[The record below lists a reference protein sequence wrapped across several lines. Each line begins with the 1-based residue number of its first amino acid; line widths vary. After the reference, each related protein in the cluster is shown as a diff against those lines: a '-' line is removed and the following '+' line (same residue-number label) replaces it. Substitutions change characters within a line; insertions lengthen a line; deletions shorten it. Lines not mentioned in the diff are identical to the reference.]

1 MTFSVLICS
10 TRSFKDVFPSS
21 ELKKKKRLKVFSF
34 SFFLS
39 HFRFFPFFFPS
50 KNSDMYSRVRVLYGF
65 FFFFLSLNLH
75 VCDFSVDRYLIYFSF
90 FFFSFPHNFRN
101 VFSLRFDIHEANIY
115 IYSRERRRVSAST
128 CGEITLLGFSKYR
141 S

>member
-65 FFFFLSLNLH
+65 FFFSFAQFTRVRFLRRSISH
-75 VCDFSVDRYLIYFSF
+75 IFFFFF
-90 FFFSFPHNFRN
+90 FFFSTQ
-101 VFSLRFDIHEANIY
+101 FSKRIFVSIRHPRSKYIY
-115 IYSRERRRVSAST
+115 IFERETTSLGLDMRRNYTFRF
-128 CGEITLLGFSKYR
+128 L
-141 S
+141 

>member
-65 FFFFLSLNLH
+65 FFFFFRS
-75 VCDFSVDRYLIYFSF
+75 IYTCAISPSIDISYIFLF
-90 FFFSFPHNFRN
+90 FFFLFHTIFETY
-101 VFSLRFDIHEANIY
+101 FRFDSTSTKQIY

>member
-21 ELKKKKRLKVFSF
+21 ELKKKKDQKFFPFL
-34 SFFLS
+34 SFFLIFVS
-39 HFRFFPFFFPS
+39 FLFFSLRKTLICTAVCVCSTVFFFS
-50 KNSDMYSRVRVLYGF
+50 
-65 FFFFLSLNLH
+65 LSLNLH

>member
-21 ELKKKKRLKVFSF
+21 ELKKKKDQKFFPFL
-34 SFFLS
+34 SFFLIFVS
-39 HFRFFPFFFPS
+39 FLFFSLRKTLICTAVCVCSTVFFFS
-50 KNSDMYSRVRVLYGF
+50 
-65 FFFFLSLNLH
+65 LSLNLH

-90 FFFSFPHNFRN
+90 FFFLFHTIFETY
-101 VFSLRFDIHEANIY
+101 FRFDSTSTKQIY

>member
-21 ELKKKKRLKVFSF
+21 ELKKKKDQKFFLFFLSFSF
-34 SFFLS
+34 SFLS
-39 HFRFFPFFFPS
+39 FFFPS

-65 FFFFLSLNLH
+65 FFFSFAQFTRVRFLRRSISH
-75 VCDFSVDRYLIYFSF
+75 IFFF

-101 VFSLRFDIHEANIY
+101 VFSFRFDIHEANIY
-115 IYSRERRRVSAST
+115 IFERETTSLGLDMRRNYTFRF
-128 CGEITLLGFSKYR
+128 L
-141 S
+141 

>member
-21 ELKKKKRLKVFSF
+21 ELKKKKRSKVFSF
-34 SFFLS
+34 LSFFLIFVS
-39 HFRFFPFFFPS
+39 FLFFFPS

-65 FFFFLSLNLH
+65 FFFSFAQFTRVRFLRRSISH
-75 VCDFSVDRYLIYFSF
+75 IF
-90 FFFSFPHNFRN
+90 FFFFFLFHTIFETY
-101 VFSLRFDIHEANIY
+101 FRFDSTSTKQIY

>member
-21 ELKKKKRLKVFSF
+21 ELKKKKDQKFFPFL
-34 SFFLS
+34 SFFLIFVS
-39 HFRFFPFFFPS
+39 FLFFSPRKTLICTAVCVCSTVFFFLFRSIYTCAISPS
-50 KNSDMYSRVRVLYGF
+50 IDISYIFL
-65 FFFFLSLNLH
+65 FFFFLFH
-75 VCDFSVDRYLIYFSF
+75 TIFETYF
-90 FFFSFPHNFRN
+90 
-101 VFSLRFDIHEANIY
+101 RFDSTSTKQIY